1 MNILIVATTMGMGG
15 AEKQISDLVN
25 NFVGKGHCI
34 TILALKGDF
43 HFTFPDNVELI
54 KVDSAKNALGFLKS
68 IYSVVK
74 ATRRIRPDIVH
85 GHMATANFICRAAR
99 LFSLKTPLICT
110 AHSVNEGGGK
120 IRMWLYRITDFL
132 STITTNVSVEA
143 VEHYIEHKAAP
154 AKKIIPVYNG
164 IDLNIF
170 NKSSLQLAHINGL
183 QSCEGRHPVLLNVAR
198 LVDAKDHDNLLRAFS
213 LLKARYPNAV
223 LLIAGDG
230 PLKQNIADQASSLQL
245 SNDVL
250 LLGTRKDIAELMS
263 ISDIFVLSSAWEGF
277 GLVLAEAMACD
288 LPVVSTDCGGTREV
302 VNGHGFMVPTK
313 NPQALSEAI
322 TKTLV
327 LDEQTL
333 ELQKNTAKQSIQQRF
348 DIDLI
353 SNVWLAL
360 YKKLAPRHK
369 QA

>member
-1 MNILIVATTMGMGG
+1 MGLGG

-25 NFVGKGHCI
+25 NFLGKGHCI
-34 TILALKGDF
+34 TIIALKGDF
-43 HFTFPDNVELI
+43 HFTFPNNVELI
-54 KVDSAKNALGFLKS
+54 KVSSAKNVLGFLKS
-68 IYSVVK
+68 IYAVVK
-74 ATRRIRPDIVH
+74 ATRRIKPDIIH
-85 GHMATANFICRAAR
+85 AHMATANLICRAAR
-99 LFSLKTPLICT
+99 IFSLKTPLICT
-110 AHSVNEGGGK
+110 AHNVNEGGGK

-143 VEHYIEHKAAP
+143 VEHYIERKAAP

-164 IDLNIF
+164 VDLNKF
-170 NKSSLQLAHINGL
+170 KKTHLQLAHINGL
-183 QSCEGRHPVLLNVAR
+183 HSYEGRHPVLLNVAR

-230 PLKQNIADQASSLQL
+230 PLKQDISDLASSLQL

-250 LLGTRKDIAELMS
+250 LLGARKDISELMS
-263 ISDIFVLSSAWEGF
+263 VSDIFVLSSAWEGF

-313 NPQALSEAI
+313 NPQALSDAI
-322 TKTLV
+322 IKTLV

-333 ELQKNTAKQSIQQRF
+333 AFQKSTAKQSIQQRF
-348 DIDLI
+348 DIDSI
-353 SNVWLAL
+353 SNVWLNL
-360 YKKLAPRHK
+360 YKQLAQYHK
-369 QA
+369 QV